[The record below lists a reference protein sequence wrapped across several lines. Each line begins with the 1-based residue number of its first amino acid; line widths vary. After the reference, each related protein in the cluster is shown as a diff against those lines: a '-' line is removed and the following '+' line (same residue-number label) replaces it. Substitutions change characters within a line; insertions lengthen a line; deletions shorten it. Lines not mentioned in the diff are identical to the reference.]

1 VALPDDSTLVIGSD
15 FPENRPVAPGTI
27 GRVDVRRRELTA
39 GEVANQFATGTGGTT
54 QGGAA
59 SGKR

>member
-1 VALPDDSTLVIGSD
+1 
-15 FPENRPVAPGTI
+15 VAPGTI